1 MADDGLGAFPQ
12 LQHNLMGVLGVLVLI
27 HDAPTRWM
35 LPPRQN
41 GFVADELVIV
51 HLFQQRQKQA
61 GVRNVQSTV
70 GLGKRKHLKMNNMR
84 YFLQKWA
91 PVIQQVGRFLGLV
104 DGASA

>member
-1 MADDGLGAFPQ
+1 
-12 LQHNLMGVLGVLVLI
+12 
-27 HDAPTRWM
+27 M

-70 GLGKRKHLKMNNMR
+70 GLDERERLDLVILR